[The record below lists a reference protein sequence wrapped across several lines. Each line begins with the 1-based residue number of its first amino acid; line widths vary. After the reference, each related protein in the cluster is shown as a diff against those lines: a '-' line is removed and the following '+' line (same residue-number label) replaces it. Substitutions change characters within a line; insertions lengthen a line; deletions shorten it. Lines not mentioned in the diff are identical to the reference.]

1 MALKYHTGSVHGKV
15 KVNGGSS
22 SSHNAGASG
31 VVYHEAGEGVQVY
44 KKVRYRWCMA
54 RGREMA
60 SRCTGR

>member
-31 VVYHEAGEGVQVY
+31 VVYHEAGEGVLVY
-44 KKVRYRWCMA
+44 KKVRYRYVAWVMV
-54 RGREMA
+54 GV
-60 SRCTGR
+60 GQG